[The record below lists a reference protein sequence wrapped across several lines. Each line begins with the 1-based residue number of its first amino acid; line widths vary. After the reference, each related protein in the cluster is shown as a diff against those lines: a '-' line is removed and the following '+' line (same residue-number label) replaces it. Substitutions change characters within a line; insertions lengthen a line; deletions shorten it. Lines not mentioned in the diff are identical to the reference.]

1 MTSLFDPVRLG
12 NCELKNRI
20 IMAPLTRGRAGEDG
34 VPNALMAEYYRQRA
48 GAGLIIAEATA
59 VSPDGHGWLNSP
71 GIYNDAQL
79 AGWKKT
85 TDAVHGA
92 GGAIFRQRW
101 HMGAA
106 VHPDFMAEAQPV
118 SASSVTLT
126 GQLPTPR
133 GRDRQFVAPRP
144 LSIEEIDDQV
154 QNFATAARRA
164 VAAGMDGVEIHAANG
179 FLIDQFTRDSTNH
192 REDRYGGSIENRLRF
207 MLEVVEAV
215 CAEIGAARVGI
226 RLSPTN
232 KVWQIKDS
240 DPTAVFVQAVTR
252 LNAFGLAYVHLLE
265 PKLNSGHPMETV
277 AYLTPLLREKYQ
289 GKLIINGG
297 FDQPSGNVALA
308 NQEADA
314 IAFGTPFI
322 ANPDLPNR
330 MRQQVPLA
338 DPDSSTFY
346 TPTAQ
351 GYTDYPAMS
360 SVEIKREP
368 CLV

>member
-59 VSPDGHGWLNSP
+59 VSPDGRGWLNSP

-92 GGAIFRQRW
+92 GSAIFLQLW

-106 VHPDFMAEAQPV
+106 VHPDFIADAQPV

-126 GQLPTPR
+126 GQLATPK
-133 GRDRQFVAPRP
+133 GRDRPFVVPRP
-144 LSIEEIDDQV
+144 LSIPEIKSQV
-154 QNFATAARRA
+154 QNFADAARRA

-179 FLIDQFTRDSTNH
+179 FLIDQFSRDGTNQ
-192 REDRYGGSIENRLRF
+192 RQDRYGGSIDNRLRF

-215 CAEIGAARVGI
+215 CAEIGAGKVGI

-232 KVWQIKDS
+232 KVWEIKDS
-240 DPTAVFVQAVTR
+240 APAALFGRAVSR
-252 LNAFGLAYVHLLE
+252 LSRFGLAYLHLLE
-265 PKLNSGHPMETV
+265 PKLDSGHPMETV
-277 AYLTPLLREKYQ
+277 DYLTPLLREKYW
-289 GKLIINGG
+289 GKLILNGG
-297 FDQPSGNVALA
+297 FDRASADAALA
-308 NQEADA
+308 GEEADA

-322 ANPDLPNR
+322 ANPDLADR
-330 MRQQVPLA
+330 FRQQAPLA
-338 DPDSSTFY
+338 QPDSESFY

-351 GYTDYPAMS
+351 GYTDYPALKAS
-360 SVEIKREP
+360 ATTNQ
-368 CLV
+368 